1 MEKLAQA
8 LTDYL
13 LSKGKIVEEKS
24 RIYQYGFQ
32 IGLEVSLNTMI
43 SIWIAIFCHMEWETI
58 IFFGVFILLRSYA
71 GGLHMRTYI
80 SCLICSCMSLLGLL
94 LVVKYVNM
102 TSFSLMLI
110 IFFSLVAIKALSPVL
125 DINRPVSSKEL
136 IKFAK
141 KLNYSMAGILFFS
154 LVLLF
159 MQLNRLLS
167 MVAATT
173 LFTVFILLAGKI
185 KYRVDSKKMEQNNG
199 DIR

>member
-32 IGLEVSLNTMI
+32 IGLEVSLNTII
-43 SIWIAIFCHMEWETI
+43 SIWIAILCHMEWETI

-80 SCLICSCMSLLGLL
+80 SCLSLLGLL

-102 TSFSLMLI
+102 AGFSSILI
-110 IFFSLVAIKALSPVL
+110 IFFSLVAIKVLSPVL

-141 KLNYSMAGILFFS
+141 KLDYSMAGILFFS
-154 LVLLF
+154 LVLLL

-185 KYRVDSKKMEQNNG
+185 KYRISSKKMAKNSG